1 MSHTHSKLQRVY
13 NGLKS
18 QKNQTAHA
26 FVPNYWLLHRLP
38 LQNPQEISVNL
49 YDELIQ
55 YIESLLH
62 QRSKSIDF
70 TRPLSTI
77 TGENDWLKHASV
89 YSAMIRTSTSW
100 DHNHDGKLDQVTASP
115 ITETGTFLK
124 TLLLLPL
131 LQYMGINT
139 LYLLPINQMSTLDK
153 KGDFGSPYA
162 VSNFFKLDETL
173 KDTLTKDSTTVEDE
187 FGALCE
193 AAHILGIRVVIDF
206 VPRTNAL
213 DSDFIL
219 NHPEWFYWIDV
230 TEVDTYFPPAVPEL
244 LKIDPSQSVQE
255 PTNEN
260 LPFIYAADEVKAHI
274 KKFRFSPNFHNP
286 KKWNDFKEKFIQ
298 APTQNII
305 HAIENEFGITVAK
318 AFSDGIN
325 DPQPPWSDVTF
336 FRMYLDH
343 TIESKK
349 YLDDINTPPY
359 ILFDIIK
366 SNIHKGMI
374 PNIGLWQKL
383 ADIAPHFQREFG
395 IDGARIDM
403 GHALPSELVSM
414 ILENARKIDPNFVFI
429 AEELHAKNA
438 KSAKAA
444 GYDMIIGDNFLNLPR
459 ISLTDKVDFYNQNAS
474 LSLPVFGCVET
485 HDTPRVAGRF
495 NNHYENE
502 MMSKMISTLNMFS
515 PNAIP
520 FINSGQELFEPQPMN
535 TGLDSH
541 PGDEFKY
548 LSQTDPYY
556 GKLAL
561 FDKYA
566 LHWLNKSSIEN
577 LKLYHELA
585 QIRNQYIQTLSD
597 TSCYC
602 YSHLDFLPQRFIEM
616 TYKLKTPS
624 EFTHIAIFANV
635 SLYDHIDF
643 PLLHTTHAMTLL
655 SSLTAQHTQPFDGPH
670 NKMIHVAPLEAKIVL
685 LKKTF

>member
-1 MSHTHSKLQRVY
+1 MAHINSKLQRVY
-13 NGLKS
+13 DGLIAQSK
-18 QKNQTAHA
+18 QKAPA

-38 LQNPQEISVNL
+38 LQTAQEIEIDL

-55 YIESLLH
+55 YISTLLTEADPNT
-62 QRSKSIDF
+62 DF
-70 TRPLSTI
+70 TQPLSQI
-77 TGENDWLKHASV
+77 TEESDWLKKASV
-89 YSAMIRTSTSW
+89 YSAMIRTSASW
-100 DHNHDGKLDQVTASP
+100 DHNHDGTLDKVAHSP

-131 LQYMGINT
+131 LQYIGINT
-139 LYLLPINQMSTLDK
+139 LYLLPINKMSTLDK

-173 KDTLTKDSTTVEDE
+173 KDSLTGKTTTVEDE

-193 AAHILGIRVVIDF
+193 AAHILGIRIVIDF

-219 NHPEWFYWIDV
+219 NHPDWFYWIDV
-230 TEVDTYFPPAVPEL
+230 NEADGYFPPAVPEL
-244 LKIDPSQSVQE
+244 FNVEPGETVHT
-255 PTNEN
+255 PTNSN
-260 LPFIYAADEVKAHI
+260 LPYVYAEEQVKKHI
-274 KKFRFSPNFHNP
+274 QKFRFAPNVTDAKRWKEFRKAYFKKP
-286 KKWNDFKEKFIQ
+286 K
-298 APTQNII
+298 QNII
-305 HAIENEFGITVAK
+305 KAIEQEFGVTVAK

-343 TIESKK
+343 TEESKK
-349 YLDDINTPPY
+349 YLENLDTPPY

-366 SNIHKGMI
+366 SNMHKGNI
-374 PNIGLWQKL
+374 PNSGLWRKL

-414 ILENARKIDPNFVFI
+414 ILENAREIDPHFVFI

-438 KSAKAA
+438 QPAKEA
-444 GYDMIIGDNFLNLPR
+444 GYDMIIGDNFINLPR
-459 ISLTDKVDFYNQNAS
+459 ISLSEKTNYYNDNAA
-474 LSLPVFGCVET
+474 LPIPVFACVET

-495 NNHYENE
+495 GNDYENK
-502 MMSKMISTLNMFS
+502 MMSRLISTLNMFS

-548 LSQTDPYY
+548 LPTNDPYY

-566 LHWLNKSSIEN
+566 LHWLNETSSEN
-577 LKLYHELA
+577 IKLYHELA
-585 QIRNQYIQTLSD
+585 RIRSTYIDTLSD
-597 TSCYC
+597 VHQYR
-602 YSHLDFLPQRFIEM
+602 YSHLDFLPQRFVEM
-616 TYKLKTPS
+616 TYELKTPS

-635 SLYDHIDF
+635 SLYDHVDF
-643 PLLHTTHAMTLL
+643 PLLHTSEAMTIL
-655 SSLTAQHTQPFDGPH
+655 SSATPNHTQPFDGYH
-670 NKMIHVAPLEAKIVL
+670 GKMIHVAPLEAKVVL
-685 LKKTF
+685 LKK

>member
-1 MSHTHSKLQRVY
+1 MSHTNSKLQRVY
-13 NGLKS
+13 DGLLAHAT
-18 QKNQTAHA
+18 QKASA

-38 LQNPQEISVNL
+38 LQEAHEIEVDL
-49 YDELIQ
+49 YAELLQ
-55 YIESLLH
+55 YISTLLKGAD
-62 QRSKSIDF
+62 SNTDF
-70 TRPLSTI
+70 TQPLSKI
-77 TGENDWLKHASV
+77 TNETNWLSHASV

-100 DHNHDGKLDQVTASP
+100 DHNHDGLLDKIAESP

-131 LQYMGINT
+131 LQYMGMNT
-139 LYLLPINQMSTLDK
+139 LYLLPINKMSTLDK

-173 KDTLTKDSTTVEDE
+173 KDSLTGKTTTVDDE

-193 AAHILGIRVVIDF
+193 AAHMLGIRVVIDF

-219 NHPEWFYWIDV
+219 NHPDWFYWIDV
-230 TEVDTYFPPAVPEL
+230 NEADGYYPPAVPEL
-244 LKIDPSQSVQE
+244 FNVHPGESIHQ

-260 LPFIYAADEVKAHI
+260 LPYIYADEGVKAHI
-274 KKFRFSPNFHNP
+274 RKFRFAPSVTEP
-286 KKWNDFKEKFIQ
+286 KRWKEFRKEYFKKPKENVVK
-298 APTQNII
+298 
-305 HAIENEFGITVAK
+305 AIEKEFGVTVAK

-343 TIESKK
+343 TEESTK
-349 YLDDINTPPY
+349 YLEDMNTPPY
-359 ILFDIIK
+359 ILFDVIK
-366 SNIHKGMI
+366 SNMHKGAT
-374 PNIGLWQKL
+374 PNNGLWKKL

-414 ILENARKIDPNFVFI
+414 ILANARAFDPNFTFI
-429 AEELHAKNA
+429 AEELLAKNA
-438 KSAKAA
+438 QPAKDA
-444 GYDMIIGDNFLNLPR
+444 GYDMIIGDNFMTLPR
-459 ISLTDKVDFYNQNAS
+459 ISMSEKTNYYNDIAA
-474 LSLPVFGCVET
+474 LPIPVFACVET

-495 NNHYENE
+495 GNAYENK
-502 MMSKMISTLNMFS
+502 MMSRLISTLNMFS

-520 FINSGQELFEPQPMN
+520 FVNSGQELLEPQPMN
-535 TGLDSH
+535 TGLDSQ

-548 LSQTDPYY
+548 LDKNDPYY

-566 LHWLNKSSIEN
+566 LHWLHAESAEN
-577 LKLYHELA
+577 IQLYHQLA
-585 QIRNQYIQTLSD
+585 QIRTQYLETLTDLNQYQ
-597 TSCYC
+597 

-616 TYKLKTPS
+616 TYSLKSPS
-624 EFTHIAIFANV
+624 EFTHIALFANV

-643 PLLHTTHAMTLL
+643 PLLHTSEAMTIL
-655 SSLTAQHTQPFDGPH
+655 SSATPHHTQPFDGMH

-685 LKKTF
+685 LKKS